1 MTDSERQLVDLY
13 LDGVLPESEQ
23 ALLFQRLETDPEALV
38 YLASRTQLNVDLRR
52 SFKRRKLQQT
62 AVAGAATS
70 TVRQPRFVWL
80 SWRPLT
86 AAAAGIVLGMFCTS
100 MLFAY
105 AVPRL
110 QPLVNHALALANAGF
125 EESVAPTP
133 DGVPVRYALWSGDF
147 AEIVEAQQGIR
158 PREGRRML
166 RFLRSDSTVS
176 PEPEKNF
183 HGNLYQVVDMR
194 SYRNEIADGQASV
207 DWSAWFNWVPGD
219 GEKGMKFMTSVW
231 AFTGDTSIL
240 PVNWKDHLYLET
252 AKNSRTINVDDTP
265 QQWRQIAG
273 RMIVPPDTDFLV
285 IELKAM
291 PNSPAQGVGPY
302 RFSGCFADDVQLI
315 LQTHS
320 RQQSAA
326 KRSATY

>member
-1 MTDSERQLVDLY
+1 MNRTEHELELMFLY
-13 LDGVLPESEQ
+13 LEGVASLEETQELESLIVKDARVRQ
-23 ALLFQRLETDPEALV
+23 DFLRYAHLDSALAGV
-38 YLASRTQLNVDLRR
+38 RR
-52 SFKRRKLQQT
+52 SQPSVGAPRR
-62 AVAGAATS
+62 S
-70 TVRQPRFVWL
+70 VWL

-86 AAAAGIVLGMFCTS
+86 AAAAGIVFGMFCTS
-100 MLFAY
+100 VLFAY

-110 QPLVNHALALANAGF
+110 QPLVNHVLALANAGF
-125 EESVAPTP
+125 EESVAPAP
-133 DGVPVRYALWSGDF
+133 DGVPVRYAQWSGDF

-176 PEPEKNF
+176 PEPEKNV

-194 SYRNEIADGQASV
+194 FYRNEIADGQASV

-252 AKNSRTINVDDTP
+252 AKNSRTVTVDDAPKT
-265 QQWRQIAG
+265 WRQIAG
-273 RMIVPPDTDFLV
+273 RMIVPPNTDFLV
-285 IELKAM
+285 IELKAI

-320 RQQSAA
+320 RQQSVAQ
-326 KRSATY
+326 RSAAN